1 MKGKTMD
8 RNYYFKQALL
18 KMGIADTRVE
28 SIADATDKLHYAVSC
43 LDERNYNLFMSAFSK
58 TLNLVN
64 AYGECEELRKFKNS
78 ITVQKGEHMQ

>member
-1 MKGKTMD
+1 MKGKIMD

-18 KMGIADTRVE
+18 KMGISDTRVE
-28 SIADATDKLHYAVSC
+28 DIADATDKLHYAVSC

-64 AYGECEELRKFKNS
+64 AYGECEELRKFKSS
-78 ITVQKGEHMQ
+78 ITKERGEHMK

>member
-8 RNYYFKQALL
+8 RNHYFKQALI
-18 KMGIADTRVE
+18 KMGITDTRVE
-28 SIADATDKLHYAVSC
+28 DIADATDKLHYAVSC

-58 TLNLVN
+58 TLNLIN

-78 ITVQKGEHMQ
+78 ITVHRKESI

>member
-1 MKGKTMD
+1 MKGKTMN

-28 SIADATDKLHYAVSC
+28 SIADAGDQLHHAVSC

-64 AYGECEELRKFKNS
+64 AYAECEELRKFKSS
-78 ITVQKGEHMQ
+78 ITKERGEHMK